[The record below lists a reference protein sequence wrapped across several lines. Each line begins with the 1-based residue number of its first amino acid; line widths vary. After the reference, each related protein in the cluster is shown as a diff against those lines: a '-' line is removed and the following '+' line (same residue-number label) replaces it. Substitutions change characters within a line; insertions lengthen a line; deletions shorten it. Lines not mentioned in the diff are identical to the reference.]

1 MNFETLEKRFCLDSY
16 GPVPQEPV
24 PPSTPLWT
32 DSSVVEHTL
41 ESKFQEYNVD
51 GISFSE
57 MKDILNESIEDNYFN
72 RFERL
77 QIERYVRIGDMPDY
91 VNYLSNA
98 VIEDFMELGVDADLN
113 TIVDKWFNG
122 KDLPATPNQYIVHE
136 TMEGE
141 LFIDGISSEDIKQGA
156 LDDCYFLTALGAV
169 AYTSPETIENM
180 ITEVEPNIW
189 VVKIHDQISRGGETF
204 YVTVNNELAVNVH
217 SRNSWYANVDS
228 GELWVGL
235 IEKAY
240 VQMHQNIRTDLGNAY
255 ENIGWGDPGRAF
267 EYITNQERITTKG
280 MSEQGHIDYL
290 DQNIPIAV
298 TYNRHTYHFES
309 YNPETEQFFLRN
321 PYGRNHIVETWEE
334 LEEREI
340 VSPRH
345 GGFIIDVV

>member
-16 GPVPQEPV
+16 GPIPQEPV
-24 PPSTPLWT
+24 PPSIPLWR

-98 VIEDFMELGVDADLN
+98 VVEDFRDADLN
-113 TIVDKWFNG
+113 IVVDKWFNG
-122 KDLPATPNQYIVHE
+122 KDLPATPSQFIVHE
-136 TMEGE
+136 TIEGE
-141 LFIDGISSEDIKQGA
+141 LFVDGISSEDIKQGA
-156 LDDCYFLTALGAV
+156 LYDCYFLTALGAV
-169 AYTSPETIENM
+169 AYTSPEIIENM

-204 YVTVNNELAVNVH
+204 YVTVNNELAVDVH
-217 SRNSWYANVDS
+217 SGNSFYANVDS

-240 VQMHQNIRTDLGNAY
+240 VQMYQNIRPDLGNAY
-255 ENIGWGDPGRAF
+255 KNVYWGDPGIAF
-267 EYITNQERITTKG
+267 EYITNQEQIRTKG

-290 DQNIPIAV
+290 DQNIPIAIE
-298 TYNRHTYHFES
+298 YNRHSYYFES

-345 GGFIIDVV
+345 GGYIIDVV